1 MRGLV
6 LAAVGTG
13 ALAVAA
19 ALASPPLVGLYHD
32 DGIYVGTAI
41 SLARGDGYRQP
52 HLPGAPYQSK
62 YPPLYPALLV
72 AVAWLAGD
80 DPETVGAFRWPSVL
94 ATLGALALLPGL
106 FRRWGLGERAGW
118 AAAAI
123 TGLSPLVLQHAL
135 FAMSEAP
142 FLLLTV
148 ATLRLLPGPGE
159 AASGRRVAGAA
170 ACAAGAILCRTIG
183 VALLPALALAAWR
196 RDRRDPRSWIPLA
209 AGIAAAA
216 AWTLAAGAMRAAEAT
231 RGHGPLYDYY
241 LGYGAWVQTSPI
253 VVAEIASANAL
264 EVWRG
269 AGDALLGWR
278 ELRPG
283 PWVWS
288 PPALV
293 AGALALGGWGR
304 LRRAAPEAATYLGA
318 SLALILLWPFDVAR
332 FLVPLT
338 PFFVAGGFAAA
349 PPLLGRVRAP
359 AWIGPALAGASALS
373 CLAVVLARFPT
384 ASRLPLLD
392 HAIAVEPF
400 ANSARWLRENAASGD
415 VVVSDHD
422 PWVWLATRRHAIP
435 PGVFDPLWIYGK
447 KPGEAEW
454 EVAWEESR
462 RLGARWVL
470 ATDEWDPNFSG
481 LWKPRVL
488 GDPDTFPPAIRA
500 GPVHVYRITQ
510 R

>member
-1 MRGLV
+1 MRGTV
-6 LAAVGTG
+6 LAAAGTG
-13 ALAVAA
+13 ALTLAA

-41 SLARGDGYRQP
+41 SLSRGEGYRQP
-52 HLPGAPYQSK
+52 HLPGAPYQAK

-72 AVAWLAGD
+72 PVAWLAGD
-80 DPETVGAFRWPSVL
+80 DPESLGAFRWPSVL

-106 FRRWGLGERAGW
+106 FRRWGLGERAAW
-118 AAAAI
+118 TATAI

-159 AASGRRVAGAA
+159 AASRRRVAGAA
-170 ACAAGAILCRTIG
+170 ACAAGAVLCRTIG
-183 VALLPALALAAWR
+183 VALLPALAVAAWR
-196 RDRRDPRSWIPLA
+196 RDRRDPRSWVPL
-209 AGIAAAA
+209 AAAA
-216 AWTLAAGAMRAAEAT
+216 AAAVAWFLAAASMRATEAA
-231 RGHGPLYDYY
+231 RAHGPLYDYY
-241 LGYGAWVQTSPI
+241 LGYGAWLQSSPMI
-253 VVAEIASANAL
+253 LAEIAAANAL

-288 PPALV
+288 PPALA
-293 AGALALGGWGR
+293 AGALALGGWAR
-304 LRRAAPEAATYLGA
+304 LARTTPEAVAYLGG
-318 SLALILLWPFDVAR
+318 SLALILAWPFDVAR

-338 PFFVAGGFAAA
+338 PFLIAGAFAGGSALVARAGA
-349 PPLLGRVRAP
+349 PTWA
-359 AWIGPALAGASALS
+359 GPALAGASALS
-373 CLAVVLARFPT
+373 SLAVDLARFPT

-400 ANSARWLRENAASGD
+400 VNSARWIRENAGPAD

-422 PWVWLATRRHAIP
+422 PWVWLATRRRGIP
-435 PGVFDPLWIYGK
+435 PGVFDPLWIYGRK
-447 KPGEAEW
+447 SGAPEW
-454 EVAWEESR
+454 DVAWTEAR
-462 RLGARWVL
+462 RLGGRWLL
-470 ATDEWDPNFSG
+470 ATTEWTGEFQKIWDQPMKALPEIVKPPRHSG
-481 LWKPRVL
+481 PGVWIFELR
-488 GDPDTFPPAIRA
+488 
-500 GPVHVYRITQ
+500 
-510 R
+510 